1 MTQSPWISRR
11 VKWAPCWLIFIPL
24 VFTPPPHAKAGQ
36 DATRLELGRPL
47 ERMIGGLDTHRYRIA
62 LSPGLYLRI
71 AIAQRGIDVVVTVL
85 DPAGRRVAQIDRPN
99 GPYGPETVSVIAEA
113 EGDYLIEVRT
123 AQKLVAPAKYLITA
137 TERREATAED
147 RRRVAAEYAVSEAEE
162 LRFRETADSLSQA
175 VEKFSQAINIW
186 RSLGERYEEA
196 IAVYGRGWSYRLLGD
211 YYNAICDLHQAASQL
226 ESLQDRHGEAVARS
240 WLAWTYIDV
249 GENEQALERF
259 RQALPTYESL
269 GNLRGQAVTLYGI
282 GTTYALTSEPEKALE
297 YFERSLEL
305 RRKAGDRSG
314 EVLTLSAIGMTYNYL
329 GRPEMAIDYSQRS
342 LELSHTMSSL
352 QIRVN
357 PLSKLGWA
365 HLTLRHLDESRDYY
379 EQALRICQSIGDRA
393 SEIPV
398 RYGLAQVEMERGRLD
413 EARRHIEASLE
424 IVESLRGRNSSLELR
439 STYLALKQ
447 DHYQLYIELLM
458 RLHRGNP
465 TAGHAS
471 AALQVSERARARSL
485 LDALSEAQID
495 LRSGV
500 DAKLVAEERRLQ
512 RKLNDMSAAQMRLLS
527 GKYTAEQA
535 AALDA
540 NVRETIDLLDETRAN
555 IKRTNPGYAALTQPQ
570 LVSVERIQR
579 ELLDDG
585 TLLLEYALGEERSYL
600 FLVSPSSLQTF
611 TLPPRAEI
619 EARARRVYDLLSA
632 RAPDSRGGTPQQRQA
647 RLAEADAELP
657 RQAAELSRMILA
669 PAAAQLGEK
678 RLLIV
683 AQGALQLIPFA
694 ALPEP
699 ESGRAG
705 ERVSEGARGQETR
718 GNSSFLSPSHSP
730 TLPLSRSPALPLSS
744 TPLLV
749 KHEIVNLPS
758 ASTLAAL
765 RRETAKRQPAPKTLA
780 ILADPIF
787 ETGDERLKLSEAQ
800 TQRATQPDPDQPGQ
814 TAAQHRP
821 QHLARAIEA
830 FGEANDEFAFPR
842 LTSTQWE
849 AEQIAKLA
857 PADQVFKALSF
868 DANRQL
874 ATSGKLSDYRI
885 VHFASHSFINA
896 RRPDLSGIVLSL
908 VDQRGQEQDGF
919 LRLHEI
925 YNLKLPADLVVLGGC
940 RTGLG
945 KEIKGEGLMSLT
957 RGFMYAGAPRV
968 IVSAWEVQDR
978 PSATLMVK
986 FYRYLL
992 GPKQLSAAAALRAA
1006 QIEMS
1011 RDKQFAAPYFWA
1023 GFTLQGEWK

>member
-71 AIAQRGIDVVVTVL
+71 AIAQRGIDVGVTVL

-424 IVESLRGRNSSLELR
+424 IVESLRERNSSLELR

-471 AALQVSERARARSL
+471 AALQVIERACA
-485 LDALSEAQID
+485 
-495 LRSGV
+495 
-500 DAKLVAEERRLQ
+500 RRL
-512 RKLNDMSAAQMRLLS
+512 
-527 GKYTAEQA
+527 
-535 AALDA
+535 LDA
-540 NVRETIDLLDETRAN
+540 NVRETIDLLDETRAT

-611 TLPPRAEI
+611 PLTPRAEI
-619 EARARRVYDLLSA
+619 DARSRRVDDLLSA
-632 RAPDSRGGTPQQRQA
+632 RAWLSRGGPPRESRA
-647 RLAEADAELP
+647 RLAKADAEL
-657 RQAAELSRMILA
+657 
-669 PAAAQLGEK
+669 
-678 RLLIV
+678 
-683 AQGALQLIPFA
+683 
-694 ALPEP
+694 
-699 ESGRAG
+699 
-705 ERVSEGARGQETR
+705 
-718 GNSSFLSPSHSP
+718 
-730 TLPLSRSPALPLSS
+730 
-744 TPLLV
+744 
-749 KHEIVNLPS
+749 
-758 ASTLAAL
+758 
-765 RRETAKRQPAPKTLA
+765 
-780 ILADPIF
+780 
-787 ETGDERLKLSEAQ
+787 
-800 TQRATQPDPDQPGQ
+800 
-814 TAAQHRP
+814 
-821 QHLARAIEA
+821 
-830 FGEANDEFAFPR
+830 
-842 LTSTQWE
+842 
-849 AEQIAKLA
+849 
-857 PADQVFKALSF
+857 
-868 DANRQL
+868 
-874 ATSGKLSDYRI
+874 
-885 VHFASHSFINA
+885 
-896 RRPDLSGIVLSL
+896 
-908 VDQRGQEQDGF
+908 
-919 LRLHEI
+919 
-925 YNLKLPADLVVLGGC
+925 
-940 RTGLG
+940 
-945 KEIKGEGLMSLT
+945 
-957 RGFMYAGAPRV
+957 
-968 IVSAWEVQDR
+968 
-978 PSATLMVK
+978 
-986 FYRYLL
+986 
-992 GPKQLSAAAALRAA
+992 
-1006 QIEMS
+1006 
-1011 RDKQFAAPYFWA
+1011 
-1023 GFTLQGEWK
+1023 